1 MQVVM
6 GGLTGVRTL
15 RKKLKQRESLR
26 LSLEQWFSARTLHPG
41 DIWKCLE
48 MFCHCNWEGI
58 LLIEARNAAGHF
70 IMPRIV
76 FWSKKSITL
85 R

>member
-6 GGLTGVRTL
+6 GGLIGVRTL
-15 RKKLKQRESLR
+15 RERSRQRESPR
-26 LSLEQWFSARTLHPG
+26 LSLERWFSARTLHPG

-48 MFCHCNWEGI
+48 MFCHCNWEEI
-58 LLIEARNAAGHF
+58 LLVEARNAAEHL

-76 FWSKKSITL
+76 FWSKYQ
-85 R
+85 